1 MLAAEVIE
9 RKRDGATLGDDE
21 LADFLRGYLD
31 GAVADYQMSAFL
43 MAVFFR
49 GLSGGELSV
58 LTRAIVDS
66 GRRLDFRVP
75 GAPPAVDKHST
86 GGVGD
91 TVSLVLS
98 PLLAEAGVRV
108 PMMSGRGLGHTG
120 GTLDKLAA
128 IPGFRTGVDLEE
140 FGSIVEEVGCAM
152 IGQTPEIAPLDGR
165 LYGLRDVTG
174 TVPSIPLIASSI
186 VSKKVAE
193 GIEALVLDVK
203 CGGGAFMREEERA
216 LELARTLV
224 GLAEAQGLRATA
236 LVTGMEAPLGR
247 AVGNALEVRE
257 AADCVRGE
265 GPADLEAVTLALSAE
280 VLASAGVEE
289 DREAAVRRL
298 RALLSDGSAAR
309 RLERLIERQGGDPRV
324 VQDPDLLPAAP
335 VVEPWTAPATGHVHA
350 VAAREIGLAAVEL
363 GAGRKKVGDP
373 IDPAVGFEVLV
384 RPGDRVQEGDVLAR
398 IHAASEE
405 DAERAAGRLAR
416 AVRIEPEPPA
426 EDAEPL
432 RWERRRVRWRVTS
445 EGTEPASPG

>member
-9 RKRDGATLGDDE
+9 RKRDGGTLEEGE
-21 LADFLRGYLD
+21 LAGFLRGYLEED
-31 GAVADYQMSAFL
+31 VAEYQMSAFL
-43 MAVFFR
+43 MAVYFR
-49 GLSGGELSV
+49 GLSAGELSV

-66 GRRLDFRVP
+66 GRRLEFRAP
-75 GAPPAVDKHST
+75 GAAPAVDKHST

-120 GTLDKLAA
+120 GTLDKLEA
-128 IPGFRTGVDLEE
+128 IPGFRTGIDIEE
-140 FGSIVEEVGCAM
+140 FRAIVDEVGGAM

-174 TVPSIPLIASSI
+174 TVQSIPLIASSI

-203 CGGGAFMREEERA
+203 CGDGAFMQEEERA

-224 GLAEAQGLRATA
+224 ELAEAEGLPATA

-257 AADCVRGE
+257 AAACLRGE
-265 GPADLEAVTLALSAE
+265 GPADLEEVTLALSAE
-280 VLASAGVEE
+280 VLVSSGVEE
-289 DREAAVRRL
+289 DHEAAVRRL
-298 RALLSDGSAAR
+298 RGHLSDGSAAR
-309 RLERLIERQGGDPRV
+309 RLERLVERQGGDPRV
-324 VQDPDLLPAAP
+324 VRDPDLLPSAP
-335 VVEPWTAPATGHVHA
+335 VVEPWTAPAAGHVHA

-363 GAGRKKVGDP
+363 GAGRRKVGEP
-373 IDPAVGFEVLV
+373 IDPAVGFEILV
-384 RPGDRVQEGDVLAR
+384 RPGDRVEEGEELAR
-398 IHAASEE
+398 IHAASGE

-416 AVRIEPEPPA
+416 AVRIEAEPPA
-426 EDAEPL
+426 EDAGPL
-432 RWERRRVRWRVTS
+432 RWERRRVRWRVTR
-445 EGTEPASPG
+445 EGTEPAR